1 MITPPSHGIRSLD
14 RGFSWTQ
21 QPLIAISPSFLPLL
35 FSLDRS
41 PIPSSFVLS
50 FFSPFPSLSSC
61 FICIRRLNDT
71 SSLSRCFFFLFFFFF
86 FSFSSFLSYDSRFD
100 VRASLPRYSN
110 LARHLLHFSLFLFP
124 SPGFFT
130 LPSSKYGGNSD
141 KKFEFCLF
149 RFGKMILILISS
161 IEYILKKNI

>member
-61 FICIRRLNDT
+61 FIRIRRLNDT
-71 SSLSRCFFFLFFFFF
+71 SSSSCFFLLLFFFFSLHFFLMIRGSMFALLCLDIRTWLVTFCISPFF
-86 FSFSSFLSYDSRFD
+86 FSPPPISSLC
-100 VRASLPRYSN
+100 
-110 LARHLLHFSLFLFP
+110 HLLNTAGTRIRSLNFVCSALAKWYWYWYP
-124 SPGFFT
+124 P
-130 LPSSKYGGNSD
+130 LNN
-141 KKFEFCLF
+141 FEE
-149 RFGKMILILISS
+149 
-161 IEYILKKNI
+161 EYLRV